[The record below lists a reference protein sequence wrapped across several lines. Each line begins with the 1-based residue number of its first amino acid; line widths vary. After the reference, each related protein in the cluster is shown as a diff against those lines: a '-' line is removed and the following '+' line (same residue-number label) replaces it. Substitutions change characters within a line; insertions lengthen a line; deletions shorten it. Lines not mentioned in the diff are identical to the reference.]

1 MSGIKFQTAAAP
13 AMTAEEFEIKRQQTG
28 GKWIKE
34 PGTYTTVIKSVTVKD
49 SNKFDSQWVD
59 VVVSLENS
67 AGEGFNAF
75 ITIPTTA
82 EKSFLF
88 GSKKSLR
95 EFNDLAKFFLGLGI
109 TLDYTTAIFQLSDI
123 FSDTERL
130 IGQTI
135 TVRLG
140 YYGNYVKYVGKDG
153 DTSQYTI
160 VKRDGSDLTGRVFTG
175 FDAANAYATE
185 EAIKIQKFM
194 KVLEVVPGS
203 TLKLAPTASN
213 DLPF

>member
-1 MSGIKFQTAAAP
+1 
-13 AMTAEEFEIKRQQTG
+13 
-28 GKWIKE
+28 
-34 PGTYTTVIKSVTVKD
+34 
-49 SNKFDSQWVD
+49 
-59 VVVSLENS
+59 LENS
-67 AGEGFNAF
+67 AGEGFNAYL
-75 ITIPTTA
+75 TIPTTA

-175 FDAANAYATE
+175 FDAASAYATE

-194 KVLEVVPGS
+194 RVLEVVPGS